1 MKRTAPK
8 SPSAQG
14 LTPEQQKLAEKLT
27 NLQRGVVIG
36 VVAGKSQRQAYRD
49 AGGKAKTD
57 EAADAS
63 VSQILSNVK
72 VADFYN
78 SLRAEAA
85 TEAVMTRTQ
94 ALERLTLMA
103 TTEITDVAEFAAMDV
118 KRVGK
123 DGEETTEEE
132 TIWRIKDSGELGPR
146 ARAAIKSVTMTKMGP
161 KIELYDAQ
169 NAMAQLA
176 KLQGWE
182 AAQKI
187 DHSGGIALLDK
198 EDYKRA
204 RAEML
209 KSDDC

>member
-8 SPSAQG
+8 PPSAPG

-49 AGGKAKTD
+49 AGGKAKAD
-57 EAADAS
+57 EAADVI
-63 VSQILSNVK
+63 VSKMLSDARVK
-72 VADFYN
+72 AFYK
-78 SLRAEAA
+78 SLISEA
-85 TEAVMTRTQ
+85 TTDAVMTRTQ

-103 TTEITDVAEFAAMDV
+103 TTEITDILEFVTLDV
-118 KRVGK
+118 KRAGP
-123 DGEETTEEE
+123 DGEETIEEE
-132 TIWRIKDSGELGPR
+132 TIWRMKDSPEVERR

-161 KIELYDAQ
+161 KIEMYDARD
-169 NAMAQLA
+169 AMAQLA

>member
-8 SPSAQG
+8 PPSAPG

-49 AGGKAKTD
+49 AGGTAKSD
-57 EAADAS
+57 EAADVI
-63 VSQILSNVK
+63 VSKMLSDTRVK
-72 VADFYN
+72 AFYK
-78 SLRAEAA
+78 SLISEA
-85 TEAVMTRTQ
+85 TTDAVMTRTQ

-103 TTEITDVAEFAAMDV
+103 TTEITDILEFVTIDV
-118 KRVGK
+118 KRAGP

-132 TIWRIKDSGELGPR
+132 TIWRMKDSPEVERR
-146 ARAAIKSVTMTKMGP
+146 ARAAVKSVTMTKMGP
-161 KIELYDAQ
+161 KIEMYDARD
-169 NAMAQLA
+169 AMAQLA